1 MLDQYQLID
10 RIGVGGMA
18 EVWRATMRGAEG
30 FERPIAIKRILPH
43 YATDADFVAMFV
55 DEAKIAVRLSH
66 PNVVQIF
73 DLGRVGDEWFIAM
86 EYVHGKDVRAVCD
99 AEAARGQ
106 RLPLEVACHI
116 VLKMCEA
123 LHHAHFLDAN
133 PFDPSG
139 TRQIIHRD
147 VSPQN
152 VLVSYEGEVKVAD
165 FGLAKAVGRAGHTQ
179 AGTIKGKLAYMSP
192 EQLRGMTLDQRS
204 DVFAVGIVLWE
215 LLSGDRLF
223 LGANDRDTIT
233 KAFACKVPSLVATD
247 PSLDPE
253 LERIVKKA
261 LAEDREQR
269 YQTAEELREEL
280 ESFVYGAELHLS
292 GASLAA
298 YMRALFADPAPARRR
313 DQRAVTA
320 QLQVPTHAEAFEDLD
335 ELVDEDLLESEPAPR
350 PRSEKPVGT
359 TPAEASSLDPEYVDA
374 LDQSLR
380 HVLAQEELVER
391 SSLSAPRMPSPA
403 PASLF
408 DDEDD
413 FGNATLLG
421 DVAMFRELAAA
432 REAVPAAEEPD
443 DEAFGN
449 VTLAL
454 DDRTLALSG
463 VPPELLLARRR
474 AAEAENAE
482 REPAEDLVI
491 TRMVRPNARDLAAS
505 RPIAPPEAGSATVP
519 REARAPYDGF
529 GEDDETTTGIGRRR

>member
-1 MLDQYQLID
+1 MLDQYQLLD

-30 FERPIAIKRILPH
+30 FERPVAIKRILPH
-43 YATDADFVAMFV
+43 FATDADFVAMFV

-86 EYVHGKDVRAVCD
+86 EYVHGKDLRAVCD

-106 RLPLEVACHI
+106 RVPLEVACHA

-133 PFDPSG
+133 PLDPSG
-139 TRQIIHRD
+139 ARQIIHRD

-152 VLVSYEGEVKVAD
+152 VLLSYEGEVKVAD

-192 EQLRGMTLDQRS
+192 EQLRGLTLDQRS

-233 KAFACKVPSLVATD
+233 KAFACHVPSLVALD

-253 LERIVKKA
+253 LERIVRTA
-261 LAEDREQR
+261 LAQDRDQR
-269 YQTAEELREEL
+269 YPTAEALREDL
-280 ESFVYGAELHLS
+280 ESFVYGADLHLS
-292 GASLAA
+292 AGSLAA
-298 YMRALFADPAPARRR
+298 YMRALFADPAPERRR
-313 DQRAVTA
+313 DPRAVTA
-320 QLQVPTHAEAFEDLD
+320 QLQVPGPAVEAFEDLD
-335 ELVDEDLLESEPAPR
+335 ELEDDDLLESEPAPR
-350 PRSEKPVGT
+350 PRSEAPVGT
-359 TPAEASSLDPEYVDA
+359 SPPEVAALDAEYVDA

-380 HVLAQEELVER
+380 HVLAQDEVAAE
-391 SSLSAPRMPSPA
+391 SSLAAPRMPSPA
-403 PASLF
+403 AVGLF
-408 DDEDD
+408 DDDD

-421 DVAMFRELAAA
+421 DAAMFRELAAA
-432 REAVPAAEEPD
+432 HRASRADEELDDGSFEA
-443 DEAFGN
+443 
-449 VTLAL
+449 LAL
-454 DDRTLALSG
+454 DDRTLALG
-463 VPPELLLARRR
+463 GPPPELLRARRE
-474 AAEAENAE
+474 AAEGLRAE
-482 REPAEDLVI
+482 RQPAEELVI
-491 TRMVRPNARDLAAS
+491 TRMVRPNARDLASS
-505 RPIAPPEAGSATVP
+505 RGTAPSETGSATVP